1 MPADLTVFDTPDDL
15 TERAATFVAAA
26 LRSAVARRGRAAL
39 VLAGGSTPAPVYR
52 LLARLSADEAFWADT
67 YVFFGDE
74 RCVPPDHPHSNYR
87 MARET
92 LLDAL
97 PIPDRHVYRMT
108 GEVHPP
114 VGAYDYERAL
124 KAFHATAY
132 HLDAPMFDVVLL
144 GLGADGHTASL
155 FPGQAALDEAEA
167 LCVHTASPPAS
178 PVDDRLTLTYPGL
191 HDAST
196 ILFLVAGASKR
207 EALHAALSA
216 EPLPGHD
223 APVPAGNVLA
233 RGEVRWF
240 VDRAAYGDG

>member
-15 TERAATFVAAA
+15 TERAAAFVAAA
-26 LRSAVARRGRAAL
+26 LQSAVARRGRAAL
-39 VLAGGSTPAPVYR
+39 VLAGGSTPTPVYR
-52 LLARLSADEAFWADT
+52 ALARSYADEAFWADT
-67 YVFFGDE
+67 HVFFGDE
-74 RCVPPDHPHSNYR
+74 RCVPPDHPHSNFR
-87 MARET
+87 MAQAS

-97 PIPDRHVYRMT
+97 PVPERQVYRMV

-114 VGAYDYERAL
+114 VAAFDYEQAL
-124 KAFHATAY
+124 KHYHASARNP
-132 HLDAPMFDVVLL
+132 DAPMFDVVLL
-144 GLGADGHTASL
+144 GIGSDGHTASL

-167 LCVHTASPPAS
+167 LCVHTESPPAS

-191 HDAST
+191 HNADT
-196 ILFLVAGASKR
+196 ILFLVAGAGKR
-207 EALHAALSA
+207 DALHAALRA

-233 RGEVRWF
+233 RGRVRWF